1 MAAAK
6 ACGPHA
12 EGVVLRAL
20 AVLPKDL
27 YQLTEPKMTSASRKL
42 LIIDDDALVRQSIV
56 TYLTDSGF
64 NVSAAPDAPSALNI
78 LATETPPDLI
88 LTDLRMPNGDG
99 LQLLQTLND
108 LHAGIPVIVISGAG
122 VMNDVVSALRLG
134 AKDYLIK
141 PLVDLEVLVHS
152 INKVLDRQAL
162 EEENQRYRVQLEEAN
177 RELRENLRVLERDH
191 IAGRRVQRR
200 LMPSGFTTEDGYT
213 AAHTIVPSL
222 FLSGDFVDYAHIKKR
237 YLAFYLA
244 DVSGHGASSAFVT
257 IWLKH
262 LVSRMV
268 REEGLFGDEASFA
281 QGTNLMLRQIN
292 RELHET
298 RLSHHLTLFV
308 GVIDTHTHQMR
319 YVVAGHLPMP
329 VLITPQGASYLNGRG
344 KPVGIFKDID
354 WEIYKCE
361 LPEKFALV
369 CFSDGVL
376 EILPEQELQDKEAS
390 LLKLISSSSGSL
402 DSVCN
407 TLVIKEI
414 RDNPDDIAVLSISR
428 GVS

>member
-1 MAAAK
+1 
-6 ACGPHA
+6 
-12 EGVVLRAL
+12 
-20 AVLPKDL
+20 
-27 YQLTEPKMTSASRKL
+27 MTSASRKL
-42 LIIDDDALVRQSIV
+42 LIIDDDALVRQSMV
-56 TYLTDSGF
+56 TYLEDSGF
-64 NVSAAPDAPSALNI
+64 NVASASDAPSALHI
-78 LATETPPDLI
+78 LCTSALPPDVI

-99 LQLLQTLND
+99 LQLLQTLQD
-108 LHAGIPVIVISGAG
+108 RHQDIPVIVISGAG

-152 INKVLDRQAL
+152 INKVLDRQDL
-162 EEENQRYRVQLEEAN
+162 EEENRRYSVQLENAN
-177 RELRENLRVLERDH
+177 RELRESLRVLERDQ

-200 LMPSGFTTEDGYT
+200 LMPSGFTTAEGYT

-222 FLSGDFVDYAHIKKR
+222 FLSGDFVDYAHIRKR

-268 REEGLFGDEASFA
+268 REDGLFGDEYSFA
-281 QGTNLMLRQIN
+281 DGANVMLRQIN

-308 GVIDTHTHQMR
+308 GVIDTYTQQMH

-329 VLITPQGASYLNGRG
+329 ILITPAGANYLTGRG
-344 KPVGIFKDID
+344 KPVGIFKDIE
-354 WEIYKCE
+354 WEVYECI
-361 LPEKFALV
+361 LPEQFALV

-376 EILPEQELQDKEAS
+376 EIMPDQKLQDKEAH
-390 LLKLISSSSGSL
+390 LLKLIASSSGSL
-402 DSVCN
+402 DSICN
-407 TLVIKEI
+407 TLVIKDI
-414 RDNPDDIAVLSISR
+414 RDNPDDIALLSISR
-428 GVS
+428 GVI

>member
-1 MAAAK
+1 
-6 ACGPHA
+6 
-12 EGVVLRAL
+12 
-20 AVLPKDL
+20 
-27 YQLTEPKMTSASRKL
+27 MTPASRKL

-56 TYLTDSGF
+56 TYLADSGF
-64 NVSAAPDAPSALNI
+64 CVCSAADATAGLELLASPDQPL
-78 LATETPPDLI
+78 PDLI
-88 LTDLRMPNGDG
+88 ITDLRMPNGDG
-99 LQLLQTLND
+99 LQLLQV
-108 LHAGIPVIVISGAG
+108 LHERYAALPVIVISGAG
-122 VMNDVVSALRLG
+122 VMNDVVTALRLG
-134 AKDYLIK
+134 ARDYLIK
-141 PLVDLEVLVHS
+141 PVVDLEVLVHS
-152 INKVLDRQAL
+152 INKVLDRQDL
-162 EEENQRYRVQLEEAN
+162 EEENQRYRMKLEEAN
-177 RELRENLRVLERDH
+177 RELKENLRVLERDH

-200 LMPSGFTTEDGYT
+200 LMPSGFTTEEGYS
-213 AAHTIVPSL
+213 AAHTIIPSL

-268 REEGLFGDEASFA
+268 REEGLFGDEHSFA
-281 QGTNLMLRQIN
+281 LGADLMLRQIN

-308 GVIDTHTHQMR
+308 GVIDTVTHKMH

-329 VLITPQGASYLNGRG
+329 ILLTNEGAEYLTGRG
-344 KPVGIFKDID
+344 KPVGIFKEVS
-354 WEIYKCE
+354 WEVYE
-361 LPEKFALV
+361 RQLPERFALV

-376 EILPEQELQDKEAS
+376 ETLSQSELQDKEAY

-414 RDNPDDIAVLSISR
+414 RDNPDDIAVLSIAR
-428 GVS
+428 GLS

>member
-1 MAAAK
+1 
-6 ACGPHA
+6 
-12 EGVVLRAL
+12 
-20 AVLPKDL
+20 
-27 YQLTEPKMTSASRKL
+27 MTPASRKL
-42 LIIDDDALVRQSIV
+42 LIIDDDALVRQSIM

-64 NVSAAPDAPSALNI
+64 SVCSASDASAALVL
-78 LATETPPDLI
+78 LANSYHSLPDLI
-88 LTDLRMPNGDG
+88 ITDLRMPNGDG
-99 LQLLQTLND
+99 LQLLQLLYD
-108 LHAGIPVIVISGAG
+108 RYPSLPVIVISGAG
-122 VMNDVVSALRLG
+122 VMNDVVNALRLG
-134 AKDYLIK
+134 ARDYLIK
-141 PLVDLEVLVHS
+141 PVIDLDVLVHS
-152 INKVLDRQAL
+152 INKVLDQVDL
-162 EEENQRYRVQLEEAN
+162 EEENQRYRAQLEEAN
-177 RELRENLRVLERDH
+177 RELKENLRVLERDQ

-200 LMPSGFTTEDGYT
+200 LMPSGLITEEGYT
-213 AAHTIVPSL
+213 ASHTIVPSL

-268 REEGLFGDEASFA
+268 REEGLFGDENSFA
-281 QGTNLMLRQIN
+281 KGADLMLRQIN
-292 RELHET
+292 RELHDT

-308 GVIDTHTHQMR
+308 GVIDTLTHQMH

-329 VLITPQGASYLNGRG
+329 VLLTDAGAEYLTGRG
-344 KPVGIFKDID
+344 KPVGIFKDVN
-354 WEIYKCE
+354 WEIYECK

-376 EILPEQELQDKEAS
+376 ETLPQVELQDKEAH
-390 LLKLISSSSGSL
+390 LLQLIASSSGSL

>member
-1 MAAAK
+1 
-6 ACGPHA
+6 
-12 EGVVLRAL
+12 
-20 AVLPKDL
+20 
-27 YQLTEPKMTSASRKL
+27 MTPASRKL

-64 NVSAAPDAPSALNI
+64 SVHSAADATAALEL
-78 LATETPPDLI
+78 LASSENSPPDLI
-88 LTDLRMPNGDG
+88 ITDLRMPNGDG
-99 LQLLQTLND
+99 LQLLQTLHERYAS
-108 LHAGIPVIVISGAG
+108 LPVIVISGAG
-122 VMNDVVSALRLG
+122 VMNDVVTALRLG
-134 AKDYLIK
+134 ARDYLIK
-141 PLVDLEVLVHS
+141 PVVDLEVLVHS
-152 INKVLDRQAL
+152 IGKVLDRQDL
-162 EEENQRYRVQLEEAN
+162 EEENQRYRDQLEEAN
-177 RELRENLRVLERDH
+177 RELKENLRILERDQ

-200 LMPSGFTTEDGYT
+200 LMPSGLTTEEGYT

-268 REEGLFGDEASFA
+268 REEGLFGDESSFA
-281 QGTNLMLRQIN
+281 SGADLMLRQIN

-308 GVIDTHTHQMR
+308 GVIDTVTHQMH

-329 VLITPQGASYLNGRG
+329 ILLTDEGAEYLTGRG
-344 KPVGIFKDID
+344 KPVGIFKEVGWDVY
-354 WEIYKCE
+354 ERQ
-361 LPEKFALV
+361 LPAKFALV

-376 EILPEQELQDKEAS
+376 ETLPQTELQDKEAH
-390 LLKLISSSSGSL
+390 LLQLIASSSGDL

-407 TLVIKEI
+407 TLVIKEV

>member
-1 MAAAK
+1 
-6 ACGPHA
+6 
-12 EGVVLRAL
+12 
-20 AVLPKDL
+20 
-27 YQLTEPKMTSASRKL
+27 MTSASRKL
-42 LIIDDDALVRQSIV
+42 LIIDDDALVRQSLV
-56 TYLTDSGF
+56 TYLIDSGF
-64 NVSAAPDAPSALNI
+64 SVEFAADSGSALAL
-78 LATETPPDLI
+78 LAPPASFRPDLI
-88 LTDLRMPNGDG
+88 ITDLRMPNGDG
-99 LQLLQTLND
+99 LQLLQV
-108 LHAGIPVIVISGAG
+108 LHDQHPELPVIVVSGAG

-134 AKDYLIK
+134 ARDYLIK

-152 INKVLDRQAL
+152 INKVLDRQEL
-162 EEENQRYRVQLEEAN
+162 EAENRRYRAQLEEAN
-177 RELRENLRVLERDH
+177 RELKENLRVLERDQ

-200 LMPSGFTTEDGYT
+200 LMPAGLTTEEGYNV
-213 AAHTIVPSL
+213 AHTIVPSL

-268 REEGLFGDEASFA
+268 REEGLFSDEHSFVA
-281 QGTNLMLRQIN
+281 GADLMLRQIN

-298 RLSHHLTLFV
+298 RISHHLTLFV
-308 GVIDTHTHQMR
+308 GVIDTQTNKMH

-329 VLITPQGASYLNGRG
+329 ILLTESGAEYLTGRG
-344 KPVGIFKDID
+344 KPVGIFKEVN
-354 WEIYKCE
+354 WQLYECV

-376 EILPEQELQDKEAS
+376 EILPAAELQEKEAH
-390 LLKLISSSSGSL
+390 LLALIGASTGTL

>member
-1 MAAAK
+1 
-6 ACGPHA
+6 
-12 EGVVLRAL
+12 
-20 AVLPKDL
+20 
-27 YQLTEPKMTSASRKL
+27 MTPASRKL
-42 LIIDDDALVRQSIV
+42 LIIDDDVLVRQSIV

-64 NVSAAPDAPSALNI
+64 GVCSASDATTALDL
-78 LATETPPDLI
+78 LANPEHSLPDLI
-88 LTDLRMPNGDG
+88 ITDLRMPNGDG
-99 LQLLQTLND
+99 LQLLQV
-108 LHAGIPVIVISGAG
+108 LHDRHPALPVIVISGAG
-122 VMNDVVSALRLG
+122 VMNDVVTALRLG
-134 AKDYLIK
+134 ARDYLIK
-141 PLVDLEVLVHS
+141 PVLDLEVLVHS
-152 INKVLDRQAL
+152 INKVLDRQDL
-162 EEENQRYRVQLEEAN
+162 EEENQRYREQLEDAN
-177 RELRENLRVLERDH
+177 RELKENLRVLERDH

-200 LMPSGFTTEDGYT
+200 LMPSGFTTESGYS

-268 REEGLFGDEASFA
+268 REEGLFGDESSFA
-281 QGTNLMLRQIN
+281 QGADLMLQQIN

-308 GVIDTHTHQMR
+308 GVIDTLTNQMH

-329 VLITPQGASYLNGRG
+329 ILLTDSGAEYLGGRG
-344 KPVGIFKDID
+344 KPVGIFKEIG
-354 WEIYKCE
+354 WEIYE
-361 LPEKFALV
+361 RQLPKKFALV

-376 EILPEQELQDKEAS
+376 EILPESDLQEKEAR
-390 LLKLISSSSGSL
+390 LLKCVAGSSGSL

-407 TLVIKEI
+407 TLEIKEI
-414 RDNPDDIAVLSISR
+414 RDNPDDIAVLSITR
-428 GVS
+428 GVI

>member
-1 MAAAK
+1 
-6 ACGPHA
+6 
-12 EGVVLRAL
+12 
-20 AVLPKDL
+20 
-27 YQLTEPKMTSASRKL
+27 MTSASRKL

-64 NVSAAPDAPSALNI
+64 SVTSAPDAPSALSI
-78 LATETPPDLI
+78 LRSSAPLPDLI

-99 LQLLQTLND
+99 LQLLQTLQEM
-108 LHAGIPVIVISGAG
+108 GEGVPVIVISGAG

-134 AKDYLIK
+134 ARDYLIK

-152 INKVLDRQAL
+152 INKVLDRQDL
-162 EEENQRYRVQLEEAN
+162 EEENRRYRSQLEEAN
-177 RELRENLRVLERDH
+177 RELRENLRVLERDQ

-200 LMPSGFTTEDGYT
+200 LMPAGFTTEDGYT

-222 FLSGDFVDYAHIKKR
+222 FLSGDFVDYAHIKRR

-268 REEGLFGDEASFA
+268 REEGLFGDESSFA
-281 QGTNLMLRQIN
+281 QGANVMLRQIN

-308 GVIDTHTHQMR
+308 GVIDTYTHQMH

-329 VLITPQGASYLNGRG
+329 ILITEEGAGYLSGRG
-344 KPVGIFKDID
+344 KPVGIFKDVE
-354 WEIYKCE
+354 WEIYRCD
-361 LPEKFALV
+361 LPPVFSLV

-376 EILPEQELQDKEAS
+376 EIMPEQELQDKESS

-402 DSVCN
+402 ESVCN

-414 RDNPDDIAVLSISR
+414 RDNPDDIAVLSVSR
-428 GVS
+428 GVSE

>member
-1 MAAAK
+1 
-6 ACGPHA
+6 
-12 EGVVLRAL
+12 
-20 AVLPKDL
+20 
-27 YQLTEPKMTSASRKL
+27 MTTASRKL

-64 NVSAAPDAPSALNI
+64 CVCSAADATAALEL
-78 LATETPPDLI
+78 LATSENPLPDLI
-88 LTDLRMPNGDG
+88 ITDLRMPNGDG
-99 LQLLQTLND
+99 LQLLQTLNERHPA
-108 LHAGIPVIVISGAG
+108 LPVIVISGAG
-122 VMNDVVSALRLG
+122 VMNDVVTALRLG
-134 AKDYLIK
+134 ARDYLIK

-152 INKVLDRQAL
+152 INKVLDRQDL
-162 EEENQRYRVQLEEAN
+162 EEENQRYRTQLEEAN
-177 RELRENLRVLERDH
+177 RELKENLRVLERDQ

-200 LMPSGFTTEDGYT
+200 LMPAGLMTEEGYT

-222 FLSGDFVDYAHIKKR
+222 FLSGDFVDYAHIRKR

-268 REEGLFGDEASFA
+268 REEGLFGDENSFA
-281 QGTNLMLRQIN
+281 DGADLMLRQIN

-308 GVIDTHTHQMR
+308 GVIDTVTHKMH

-329 VLITPQGASYLNGRG
+329 ILLTDAGAEYLTGRG
-344 KPVGIFKDID
+344 KPVGIFKEVNWDVY
-354 WEIYKCE
+354 ERQ

-369 CFSDGVL
+369 CFSDGIL
-376 EILPEQELQDKEAS
+376 ESLPQTELQDKEMH
-390 LLKLISSSSGSL
+390 LLQLVASSSGSL

-414 RDNPDDIAVLSISR
+414 RDNPDDIAVLSIAR

>member
-1 MAAAK
+1 
-6 ACGPHA
+6 
-12 EGVVLRAL
+12 
-20 AVLPKDL
+20 
-27 YQLTEPKMTSASRKL
+27 MTSASRKL

-64 NVSAAPDAPSALNI
+64 TVCAAADAASAHDL
-78 LATETPPDLI
+78 LADTSSLPDLI
-88 LTDLRMPNGDG
+88 ITDLRMPNGDG
-99 LQLLQTLND
+99 LQLLQTLNERY
-108 LHAGIPVIVISGAG
+108 GVIPVIVISGAG

-134 AKDYLIK
+134 ARDYLIK
-141 PLVDLEVLVHS
+141 PVVDLEVLVHS
-152 INKVLDRQAL
+152 INKVLDREDL
-162 EEENQRYRVQLEEAN
+162 EDENRRYRVQLEEAN
-177 RELRENLRVLERDH
+177 RELKENLRVLERDQ

-200 LMPSGFTTEDGYT
+200 LMPSGFTTEEGYT

-268 REEGLFGDEASFA
+268 REEGLFGDELSFA
-281 QGTNLMLRQIN
+281 EGADLMLRQIN

-308 GVIDTHTHQMR
+308 GVIDTQTHKMH

-329 VLITPQGASYLNGRG
+329 ILLTTSGAEYLMGRG
-344 KPVGIFKDID
+344 KPVGIFK
-354 WEIYKCE
+354 EINWQVYE
-361 LPEKFALV
+361 YQLPEQFALV

-376 EILPEQELQDKEAS
+376 EILPPTELQDKEAH
-390 LLKLISSSSGSL
+390 LLKLIASSSGSL
-402 DSVCN
+402 ESVCN

-414 RDNPDDIAVLSISR
+414 RDNPDDIAVLSITR
-428 GVS
+428 GIS

>member
-1 MAAAK
+1 
-6 ACGPHA
+6 
-12 EGVVLRAL
+12 
-20 AVLPKDL
+20 
-27 YQLTEPKMTSASRKL
+27 MTSASRKL

-64 NVSAAPDAPSALNI
+64 NVSAAADAPSALDI
-78 LATETPPDLI
+78 LSSVEVPPDLI
-88 LTDLRMPNGDG
+88 PTDLRMPNGDG
-99 LQLLQTLND
+99 LQLLQTLQD
-108 LHAGIPVIVISGAG
+108 RYDAIPVIVISGAG

-134 AKDYLIK
+134 ARDYLIK
-141 PLVDLEVLVHS
+141 PVVDLEVLVHS
-152 INKVLDRQAL
+152 INKVLDREEL
-162 EEENQRYRVQLEEAN
+162 EAENRRYREQLEEAN
-177 RELRENLRVLERDH
+177 RELRENLRVLERDQ

-200 LMPSGFTTEDGYT
+200 LMPSGVTTDGGYI
-213 AAHTIVPSL
+213 AAHTIIPSL
-222 FLSGDFVDYAHIKKR
+222 FLSGDFVDYAHIRKR

-268 REEGLFGDEASFA
+268 REEGLFGDENSFA
-281 QGTNLMLRQIN
+281 QGANLMLRQIN

-308 GVIDTHTHQMR
+308 GVIDTHTNQMH

-329 VLITPQGASYLNGRG
+329 ILVTPEGASYLNGRG
-344 KPVGIFKDID
+344 KPVGIFKDVE
-354 WEIYKCE
+354 WEVYECT
-361 LPEKFALV
+361 LPEKFGLV

-376 EILPEQELQDKEAS
+376 EIMPDQELQQKEAS
-390 LLKLISSSSGSL
+390 LLKLISSSSGGL

>member
-1 MAAAK
+1 
-6 ACGPHA
+6 
-12 EGVVLRAL
+12 
-20 AVLPKDL
+20 
-27 YQLTEPKMTSASRKL
+27 MTPGSRKL
-42 LIIDDDALVRQSIV
+42 LIIDDDAHVRQSIV

-64 NVSAAPDAPSALNI
+64 SVSSASDTTAALAL
-78 LATETPPDLI
+78 LANPDLI
-88 LTDLRMPNGDG
+88 LPDLIVTDLRMPSSDG
-99 LQLLQTLND
+99 LQLLQI
-108 LHAGIPVIVISGAG
+108 LHDRHSSLPVIVISGAG
-122 VMNDVVSALRLG
+122 VMNDVVTALRLG
-134 AKDYLIK
+134 ARDYLIK

-152 INKVLDRQAL
+152 INKVLDRQDL
-162 EEENQRYRVQLEEAN
+162 EEENQRYRTQLEDAN
-177 RELRENLRVLERDH
+177 RELKENLRVLERDH

-200 LMPSGFTTEDGYT
+200 LMPSGFTTEEGYT

-268 REEGLFGDEASFA
+268 REEGLFGDEHSFA
-281 QGTNLMLRQIN
+281 QGADLMLRQIN

-308 GVIDTHTHQMR
+308 GVIDTHTHILH

-329 VLITPQGASYLNGRG
+329 ILLTESGAEYLTGRG
-344 KPVGIFKDID
+344 KPVGIFKEVS
-354 WEIYKCE
+354 WEVYE
-361 LPEKFALV
+361 RQLPEKFALV

-376 EILPEQELQDKEAS
+376 ENLPQVELQDKEAQ
-390 LLKLISSSSGSL
+390 LLQLIASSGGSL

-414 RDNPDDIAVLSISR
+414 RDNPDDIAVLSITR
-428 GVS
+428 GIS

>member
-1 MAAAK
+1 
-6 ACGPHA
+6 
-12 EGVVLRAL
+12 
-20 AVLPKDL
+20 
-27 YQLTEPKMTSASRKL
+27 MTPASRKL
-42 LIIDDDALVRQSIV
+42 LIIDDDILVRQSIV
-56 TYLTDSGF
+56 TYLADSGF
-64 NVSAAPDAPSALNI
+64 GVCSASDASAAFGLLANPDHSF
-78 LATETPPDLI
+78 PDLI
-88 LTDLRMPNGDG
+88 ITDLRMPNSDG
-99 LQLLQTLND
+99 LQLLQV
-108 LHAGIPVIVISGAG
+108 LHELHPSLPVIVISGAG
-122 VMNDVVSALRLG
+122 VMNDVVTALRLG
-134 AKDYLIK
+134 ARDYLIK
-141 PLVDLEVLVHS
+141 PLLDLEVLVHS
-152 INKVLDRQAL
+152 INKVLDRQDL
-162 EEENQRYRVQLEEAN
+162 EEENQRYRIQLEEAN
-177 RELRENLRVLERDH
+177 RELKENLRVLERDQ

-200 LMPSGFTTEDGYT
+200 LMPSGLSIEEGYA

-268 REEGLFGDEASFA
+268 REEGLFGDENSFA
-281 QGTNLMLRQIN
+281 QGADLMLRQIN

-308 GVIDTHTHQMR
+308 GVIDTLTHQMH

-329 VLITPQGASYLNGRG
+329 VLLTEEGAEYLTGRG
-344 KPVGIFKDID
+344 KPVGIFKEVN
-354 WEIYKCE
+354 WEVYERK
-361 LPEKFALV
+361 LPDKFALV

-376 EILPEQELQDKEAS
+376 ETLPQTELQDKEAH
-390 LLKLISSSSGSL
+390 LLQLIASSSGSL

-428 GVS
+428 GIS

>member
-1 MAAAK
+1 
-6 ACGPHA
+6 
-12 EGVVLRAL
+12 
-20 AVLPKDL
+20 
-27 YQLTEPKMTSASRKL
+27 MTPASRKL
-42 LIIDDDALVRQSIV
+42 LIIDDDALVRQSIM

-64 NVSAAPDAPSALNI
+64 CVCSAADANAAVEL
-78 LATETPPDLI
+78 LASLESSLPDLI
-88 LTDLRMPNGDG
+88 ITDLRMPNGDG
-99 LQLLQTLND
+99 LQLLQTLHERYAA
-108 LHAGIPVIVISGAG
+108 LPVIVISGAG
-122 VMNDVVSALRLG
+122 VMNDVVTALRLG
-134 AKDYLIK
+134 ARDYLIK
-141 PLVDLEVLVHS
+141 PIVDLEVLIHS
-152 INKVLDRQAL
+152 INKVLDRQDL
-162 EEENQRYRVQLEEAN
+162 EEENQRYRVQLEDAN
-177 RELRENLRVLERDH
+177 RELKENLRVLERDQ

-200 LMPSGFTTEDGYT
+200 LMPSGYTTEEGYV
-213 AAHTIVPSL
+213 AAHTIIPSL

-268 REEGLFGDEASFA
+268 REEGLFGDENSFA
-281 QGTNLMLRQIN
+281 RGADVMLRQIN

-308 GVIDTHTHQMR
+308 GVIDTVTHQMH

-329 VLITPQGASYLNGRG
+329 ILLTDGGAEYLTGRG
-344 KPVGIFKDID
+344 KPVGIFKEVG
-354 WEIYKCE
+354 WEVYE
-361 LPEKFALV
+361 RQLPEKFALV

-376 EILPEQELQDKEAS
+376 ETLPQTELQDKEAH
-390 LLKLISSSSGSL
+390 LLNLIASSSGSL

>member
-1 MAAAK
+1 
-6 ACGPHA
+6 
-12 EGVVLRAL
+12 
-20 AVLPKDL
+20 
-27 YQLTEPKMTSASRKL
+27 MTSASRKL
-42 LIIDDDALVRQSIV
+42 LIIDDDALVRQSVV

-64 NVSAAPDAPSALNI
+64 DVSAAPDAPTALNL
-78 LATETPPDLI
+78 LATSTESPPDLI

-99 LQLLQTLND
+99 LQLLNTLND
-108 LHAGIPVIVISGAG
+108 LYSDVPVIVISGAG
-122 VMNDVVSALRLG
+122 VMNDVVGALRLG

-141 PLVDLEVLVHS
+141 PLLDLEVLVHS
-152 INKVLDRQAL
+152 INKVLDRQDL
-162 EEENQRYRVQLEEAN
+162 EEENRRYRSQLENAN
-177 RELRENLRVLERDH
+177 RELRENLRTLERDQ

-200 LMPSGFTTEDGYT
+200 LMPSGFTTENGYS

-268 REEGLFGDEASFA
+268 REEGLFGDEKSFA
-281 QGTNLMLRQIN
+281 EGANVMLRQIN
-292 RELHET
+292 RELHDT

-308 GVIDTHTHQMR
+308 GVIDTELHQMH

-329 VLITPQGASYLNGRG
+329 ILITANGADYLTGRG
-344 KPVGIFKDID
+344 KPVGIFKDIE
-354 WEIYKCE
+354 WEVFE
-361 LPEKFALV
+361 RDLPEKFALV

-376 EILPEQELQDKEAS
+376 EIMPEEDLQGKEAH

-402 DSVCN
+402 DSVSD

-414 RDNPDDIAVLSISR
+414 RDNPDDVAVLSISR
-428 GVS
+428 GVIQ

>member
-1 MAAAK
+1 
-6 ACGPHA
+6 
-12 EGVVLRAL
+12 
-20 AVLPKDL
+20 
-27 YQLTEPKMTSASRKL
+27 MTPASRKL
-42 LIIDDDALVRQSIV
+42 LIIDDDALVRQSLV
-56 TYLTDSGF
+56 TYLSDSGF
-64 NVSAAPDAPSALNI
+64 AVQFAADANSALDI
-78 LATETPPDLI
+78 LASSTKPDLI
-88 LTDLRMPNGDG
+88 ITDLRMPNGDG
-99 LQLLQTLND
+99 LQLLQTLNEQFPEV
-108 LHAGIPVIVISGAG
+108 PVIVVSGAG
-122 VMNDVVSALRLG
+122 VMNDVVAALRLG
-134 AKDYLIK
+134 ARDYLIK
-141 PLVDLEVLVHS
+141 PLADLEVLVHS
-152 INKVLDRQAL
+152 IDKVLDRQDL
-162 EEENQRYRVQLEEAN
+162 EAENLRYRDQLEKAN
-177 RELRENLRVLERDH
+177 RELKENLRVLERDQ

-200 LMPSGFTTEDGYT
+200 LMPSGLNTEEGYQ

-268 REEGLFGDEASFA
+268 REEGLFGDEQSFVDGA
-281 QGTNLMLRQIN
+281 DHMLQQIN

-308 GVIDTHTHQMR
+308 GVIDTVTHKMH

-329 VLITPQGASYLNGRG
+329 ILLTESGAEYLTGYG
-344 KPVGIFKDID
+344 KPAGIFKEVS
-354 WEIYKCE
+354 WQLYECN

-376 EILPEQELQDKEAS
+376 ETLPQVELADKEAH
-390 LLKLISSSSGSL
+390 LLALVAASTGTL
-402 DSVCN
+402 ESVCD

-414 RDNPDDIAVLSISR
+414 RDNPDDIAVLSICR
-428 GVS
+428 GMS